1 MMVKFKGK
9 TYQLL
14 LLLFFLLDPAT
25 WAFIASVVL
34 TTAGVVVDQKN
45 QAATARNRR
54 RRIADQDE
62 NQNPFRQKA
71 SEKLQNTAKEF
82 DPNLR
87 MDRREARDAENL
99 KKYKEISDKNKG
111 VREDGVFSDGN
122 ITEQARYDEAG
133 GTDREER
140 RLRDMENHANFF
152 SPQQA
157 SNIDETHLINQMAGD
172 LNTNRNFAQGQFNVD
187 QQRIDS
193 VRDNAGMAAAA
204 GILKGLGTAAG
215 FASAGMG
222 AAAAETVAKEA
233 AKEAAKK
240 AATEA
245 AVQSAI
251 QTTMGT
257 TASRFGLQT
266 ATAAGSNALSA
277 TAPALGAGAA
287 GASSSM
293 FAPSYSQAKQ
303 LASRQM
309 FAPKEAAQMG
319 VQDKSYQLWNLPQR

>member
-25 WAFIASVVL
+25 WALIASVVL

-45 QAATARNRR
+45 QAATARARK

-71 SEKLQNTAKEF
+71 SEKLQNTAEKF

-122 ITEQARYDEAG
+122 ITEQERYDEVG
-133 GTDREER
+133 GKDREER

-187 QQRIDS
+187 QQIIDS
-193 VRDNAGMAAAA
+193 TRDNAGMATAA

-222 AAAAETVAKEA
+222 VAAETAAKEA

-251 QTTMGT
+251 QTSMGT
-257 TASRFGLQT
+257 TASRFGMKT
-266 ATAAGSNALSA
+266 ATAAGSNALAAS
-277 TAPALGAGAA
+277 APALGAGAA

-303 LASRQM
+303 LTSRQM
-309 FAPKEAAQMG
+309 FAPLDAAKRG
-319 VQDKSYQLWNLPQR
+319 VQDRSYQLWNLPR